1 MLSVRKMV
9 FACALLAVV
18 PFAAVA
24 EEPKAAPKSMPPATT
39 LAPAAPVAAP
49 ATTRVCQLVPTMVEE
64 TRTVMKPVQKTETYT
79 AYKTENVQEKK
90 VVAVTTYKTET
101 YTEMVTK
108 THCVKV
114 PVVTQTVVMEKRKK
128 IEWVTEY
135 KNKHKLTFEKDCK
148 TIGCG
153 DKCGNGC
160 GDKCGGDKCGGDKCG
175 KGFSSIPVYK
185 PRLES
190 HQVACTVPKCT
201 YECVPVTKCCTTYKT
216 ETKTTCVP
224 VCKTRCVPCTTNQE
238 VVCCKQVCVPYQ
250 ATRCVTV
257 CEPCTE
263 KVQVCKMV
271 PTWVDVPCAPAC
283 APAPACEQAPACA
296 PAMGAPVAQ
305 GPACHDNAANN
316 GCDNGCN
323 KGYDNGCN
331 KGGCKDKFKDCFS
344 SKCEKLKSCCTKIK
358 SCFCCK

>member
-39 LAPAAPVAAP
+39 TAPAAPVAAP

-160 GDKCGGDKCGGDKCG
+160 GNKCGGDKCG
-175 KGFSSIPVYK
+175 KGFSFSIPVYK

-201 YECVPVTKCCTTYKT
+201 YECVPVTKCCTTYRT

-238 VVCCKQVCVPYQ
+238 VVTCKQVCVPYQ

-257 CEPCTE
+257 CEPCVE

-283 APAPACEQAPACA
+283 APVTAAPACA
-296 PAMGAPVAQ
+296 PATTACAP
-305 GPACHDNAANN
+305 ANTGCN
-316 GCDNGCN
+316 NSNKCDNGCD
-323 KGYDNGCN
+323 KGGCFN
-331 KGGCKDKFKDCFS
+331 LCDKFSGCKDKFKECIS
-344 SKCEKLKSCCTKIK
+344 SGCEKLKNCCSKLK
-358 SCFCCK
+358 SCFSCK